1 MAYRFARSD
10 RSMTDAVRRIAA
22 EEFAHVRSALADKA
36 LPLDRK
42 VHEGRKATKPLR
54 ALLRLTAPVL
64 PGAHDEIAALRAAA
78 GQLSALRDKGAL
90 QETLAG
96 LELGAAVT
104 GALSEALASSTS
116 VSAASQRRLLAAF
129 GRDMKTIAA
138 RAEFWTLEAEGWKAL
153 APGVKRCQH
162 RLRRSMAAARSA
174 KSEEP
179 VHEFRKRAKDHWYQT
194 LLLRAAFPEMM
205 EAYAE
210 AGERLGNDLGLW
222 RDLGLLEEAVG
233 ALPAHV
239 LPADQLSATLSGIAK
254 ARRRAL
260 RRAFRIAA
268 RLAWETPG
276 DHAARLKAWWKAAR

>member
-1 MAYRFARSD
+1 
-10 RSMTDAVRRIAA
+10 
-22 EEFAHVRSALADKA
+22 
-36 LPLDRK
+36 
-42 VHEGRKATKPLR
+42 
-54 ALLRLTAPVL
+54 
-64 PGAHDEIAALRAAA
+64 
-78 GQLSALRDKGAL
+78 
-90 QETLAG
+90 
-96 LELGAAVT
+96 
-104 GALSEALASSTS
+104 
-116 VSAASQRRLLAAF
+116 
-129 GRDMKTIAA
+129 MKTIAA

-162 RLRRSMAAARSA
+162 RLRRSMAVARSA

-239 LPADQLSATLSGIAK
+239 LPADQLSRHAVWHCQGSPPRASPGLPDRCTTRLGN
-254 ARRRAL
+254 ARRPRRPPEGMVESRQVTETSRSVLLRPARFIAL
-260 RRAFRIAA
+260 
-268 RLAWETPG
+268 LT
-276 DHAARLKAWWKAAR
+276 DQ